1 MIFESE
7 ELLPNEVILEMT
19 MNAFGYDI
27 DMFEVQDYSTFLNFL
42 PSYCKTSMLMCFYL
56 LFLLTDWIEWQ
67 GTGTYC

>member
-27 DMFEVQDYSTFLNFL
+27 DMFEVQDYSAFLNFL
-42 PSYCKTSMLMCFYL
+42 PSFYSGCKTSILMCFYL
-56 LFLLTDWIEWQ
+56 LFLLKDWIEW
-67 GTGTYC
+67 